1 MCPFGM
7 RGETIV
13 GGANFLPEI
22 PPADH
27 SRDAC
32 RTDVGVGGC
41 LFFGSTFRLQQQQFF
56 FGFPLAVHRVAGASP
71 IDSCTQ
77 IDIERLQSIA
87 WPTHQQPTM
96 DSRSMFRFHVDG
108 FGLVIFSIAGNS
120 IALVERSV
128 SRFVREREC
137 VKPFLL
143 LSKRIFFSLL
153 GFWSRDGQ
161 AAII

>member
-1 MCPFGM
+1 MVRQLSAALISCRKFHRPTIP
-7 RGETIV
+7 ETLAERMWV
-13 GGANFLPEI
+13 W
-22 PPADH
+22 
-27 SRDAC
+27 
-32 RTDVGVGGC
+32 VGV
-41 LFFGSTFRLQQQQFF
+41 FFLVQPFVFNNNNFF